1 MVRDQT
7 VLVYF
12 PSRKKVGK
20 SIMFKENRKCLV
32 FSRRASE
39 RENHRQWAEEVGW
52 GDTTL
57 CEELEFYGKFEF
69 YSLSLL
75 T

>member
-1 MVRDQT
+1 
-7 VLVYF
+7 
-12 PSRKKVGK
+12 
-20 SIMFKENRKCLV
+20 MFKENRKCLV

-52 GDTTL
+52 GDTML
-57 CEELEFYGKFEF
+57 CEELGFYGKFEF

>member
-1 MVRDQT
+1 
-7 VLVYF
+7 
-12 PSRKKVGK
+12 
-20 SIMFKENRKCLV
+20 MFKENRKCLV